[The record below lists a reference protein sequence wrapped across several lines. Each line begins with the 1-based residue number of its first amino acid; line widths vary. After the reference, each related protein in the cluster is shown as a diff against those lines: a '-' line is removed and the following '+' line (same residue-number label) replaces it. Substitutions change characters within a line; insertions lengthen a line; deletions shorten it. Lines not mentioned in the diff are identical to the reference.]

1 MTIEADTFPM
11 GYFYIIS
18 KMNGLALDID
28 FSEGP
33 AKAGTKLVT
42 ATKKEDKL
50 ERDSQLWIHQNG
62 FLTNKSVG
70 LVMDIGKSKKFID
83 IFTGH
88 DHLYVDV
95 MKHEESANDQRF
107 GYSSEQGHIYTL
119 CDDNDVVDIRKK
131 NTEVGAT
138 VMIYKKAEVLEE
150 GINQLWDLQLAD
162 PPKQIDSSDDEDD
175 DNKSARLSAWFG
187 SWWGW
192 GDDDKNDLLRE
203 KELEKAH
210 KKVYEKKKSNLTY
223 EVIAGA
229 VAAEAVKQIIAKQE
243 QEGQTVYFKGAKQAV
258 AAYAAKEMVQMLME
272 RGTDEDDENDDEETK
287 EKKQTMLQKMAEKAA
302 VNYYE
307 SKCK

>member
-1 MTIEADTFPM
+1 MTIEANTFPM

-18 KMNGLALDID
+18 RMNGLALDID
-28 FSEGP
+28 LSEGP
-33 AKAGTKLVT
+33 AKAGTKLLT

-70 LVMDIGKSKKFID
+70 LVMDID

-88 DHLYVDV
+88 DHLYVDT

-107 GYSSEQGHIYTL
+107 GYSSEHGHIYTL
-119 CDDNDVVDIRKK
+119 SDPNDVVDIRKK
-131 NTEVGAT
+131 NPEVGAT
-138 VMIYKKAEVLEE
+138 IMIYKKAEVVEE

-210 KKVYEKKKSNLTY
+210 KKVYEKKKTNLTY

-243 QEGQTVYFKGAKQAV
+243 QEGETVYFKGAKQAV

-272 RGTDEDDENDDEETK
+272 RGTDDDDANDDEETK
-287 EKKQTMLQKMAEKAA
+287 EKKQNMLQKMAEKAA

>member
-1 MTIEADTFPM
+1 M
-11 GYFYIIS
+11 
-18 KMNGLALDID
+18 
-28 FSEGP
+28 
-33 AKAGTKLVT
+33 
-42 ATKKEDKL
+42 
-50 ERDSQLWIHQNG
+50 
-62 FLTNKSVG
+62 
-70 LVMDIGKSKKFID
+70 
-83 IFTGH
+83 
-88 DHLYVDV
+88 
-95 MKHEESANDQRF
+95 
-107 GYSSEQGHIYTL
+107 

-150 GINQLWDLQLAD
+150 GINQLWGLQLAD

-243 QEGQTVYFKGAKQAV
+243 QEGQTVYFKG
-258 AAYAAKEMVQMLME
+258 
-272 RGTDEDDENDDEETK
+272 NDA
-287 EKKQTMLQKMAEKAA
+287 L
-302 VNYYE
+302 Y
-307 SKCK
+307 SIF